1 MVESKLF
8 LTQDELCLVPEQISG
23 EAWVE
28 ISFLTPYYLECLSE
42 EKKQSSTDLKKCSG
56 VFVFV
61 GDPNSLAMSFKFSAY
76 QPRWTSGVLGF
87 YIPTLLEK
95 VLSWTLHISA
105 SFALCNSLPLFFLDG
120 ESILEIFVLN
130 LTFLRPRTRQRIMRI
145 LLYGG
150 TILFIFS
157 SLRAIFHSIF
167 LKKPP

>member
-1 MVESKLF
+1 M
-8 LTQDELCLVPEQISG
+8 VPEQISG

-28 ISFLTPYYLECLSE
+28 ISFLKPYHLEWLGK
-42 EKKQSSTDLKKCSG
+42 EKNQSSMDLKKCDG

-61 GDPNSLAMSFKFSAY
+61 GDPISLATSFKLSAY
-76 QPRWTSGVLGF
+76 QPRRTSGVVGF
-87 YIPTLLEK
+87 YIPTILEK

-130 LTFLRPRTRQRIMRI
+130 FTFLLPRTRRRIMRI
-145 LLYGG
+145 ILYGG

-157 SLRAIFHSIF
+157 SLRAIFLTKSA
-167 LKKPP
+167 